1 MLKKIISKKG
11 IVITLIVVCCLM
23 AFAIFM
29 LLSNKISYTV
39 EKIDG
44 TYNVSVN
51 NRWGKRIYENAY
63 GVGPIIMQV
72 DKDTLLIRTGRG
84 DSWITKFVNG
94 KTNRVSDNF
103 ENISAY
109 NGQLVVYGIYED
121 EQLKIVI
128 RDIYDED
135 KVYKEVIDTFP
146 NVAVGSYII
155 KDAQIIDEHSVD
167 LTYYVG
173 DEWEEKEE
181 VVLFEC
187 LMLLIIHLFLWHPL
201 KNH

>member
-1 MLKKIISKKG
+1 MLKKIMSKKG

-63 GVGPIIMQV
+63 GVEPIIMQV
-72 DKDTLLIRTGRG
+72 DKDTILIRTGKG
-84 DSWITKFVNG
+84 DSRITKFING

-181 VVLFEC
+181 VI
-187 LMLLIIHLFLWHPL
+187 LLD
-201 KNH
+201 

>member
-29 LLSNKISYTV
+29 ILSNKISYTV
-39 EKIDG
+39 EEVNG

-51 NRWGKRIYENAY
+51 NRCGKRIYENAY
-63 GVGPIIMQV
+63 GVEPIIMQV
-72 DKDTLLIRTGRG
+72 DKDTILIRTGKG
-84 DSWITKFVNG
+84 DSRITKFING

-128 RDIYDED
+128 RDIYDKD

-181 VVLFEC
+181 VI
-187 LMLLIIHLFLWHPL
+187 LLD
-201 KNH
+201 

>member
-1 MLKKIISKKG
+1 MLKQNSILIGFKGEIIMLKKIISKKG
-11 IVITLIVVCCLM
+11 IVITLIVACCLM

-39 EKIDG
+39 GEVNG

-63 GVGPIIMQV
+63 GVEPIIVQV
-72 DKDTLLIRTGRG
+72 DKDTILIRTGKG
-84 DSWITKFVNG
+84 DSWITKFING

-128 RDIYDED
+128 RDIYDKD
-135 KVYKEVIDTFP
+135 KVYKEVIDIFP

-181 VVLFEC
+181 VI
-187 LMLLIIHLFLWHPL
+187 LLD
-201 KNH
+201 

>member
-11 IVITLIVVCCLM
+11 IVITLIAVCCLM

-39 EKIDG
+39 EEIDG
-44 TYNVSVN
+44 TYEVIVN
-51 NRWGKRIYENAY
+51 NRWGKRIYENVY
-63 GVGPIIMQV
+63 GVEPIIMQV
-72 DKDTLLIRTGRG
+72 DKDTLLISTGRG

-94 KTNRVSDNF
+94 KTNRVSDDF

-128 RDIYDED
+128 RDIYDKD

-181 VVLFEC
+181 VVL
-187 LMLLIIHLFLWHPL
+187 LD
-201 KNH
+201 

>member
-39 EKIDG
+39 EEVNG

-51 NRWGKRIYENAY
+51 NRCGKRIYENAY
-63 GVGPIIMQV
+63 GVEPIIMQV
-72 DKDTLLIRTGRG
+72 DKDTILIRTGKG
-84 DSWITKFVNG
+84 DSRITKFING

-128 RDIYDED
+128 RDIYDKD

-181 VVLFEC
+181 VI
-187 LMLLIIHLFLWHPL
+187 LLD
-201 KNH
+201 

>member
-1 MLKKIISKKG
+1 MLKKIMSKKG

-39 EKIDG
+39 EEVNG

-51 NRWGKRIYENAY
+51 NRCGKRIYENAY
-63 GVGPIIMQV
+63 GVEPIIMQV
-72 DKDTLLIRTGRG
+72 DKDTILIRTGKG
-84 DSWITKFVNG
+84 DSRITKFING

-181 VVLFEC
+181 VVL
-187 LMLLIIHLFLWHPL
+187 LD
-201 KNH
+201 